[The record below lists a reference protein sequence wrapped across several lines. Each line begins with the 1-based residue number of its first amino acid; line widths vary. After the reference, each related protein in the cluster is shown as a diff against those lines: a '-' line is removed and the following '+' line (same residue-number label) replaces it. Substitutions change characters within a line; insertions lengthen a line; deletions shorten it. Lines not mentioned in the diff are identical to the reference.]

1 MDMQNYYGFNGDGFV
16 LLGNF
21 QGLDEAFNAAEK
33 FTDEC
38 FFFIT
43 DERSWKGIFQES
55 PFVD

>member
-1 MDMQNYYGFNGDGFV
+1 MQNYYGFNGDGFV